1 MNVYIALVDIVI
13 WKERNLLNDKND
25 TLRSVWK
32 YRLDVLHS
40 NVEYD
45 SMQLLT
51 RIDEAYDSKL

>member
-13 WKERNLLNDKND
+13 WKERNLLNDRND